1 MDGKD
6 AFSFAKTRGSG
17 RKSRAASHA
26 GCSFNIVFFED
37 FKIYSGLWP
46 LSVPLGVSVCTQWQ
60 VKHRRRS
67 RTCRVK
73 KNHYIS
79 RKNTIINEHP
89 VHKNDAYRPSLLS
102 PTHQGTGAKV
112 SPMQDKLFYS
122 IYWVFGR

>member
-46 LSVPLGVSVCTQWQ
+46 LL
-60 VKHRRRS
+60 
-67 RTCRVK
+67 
-73 KNHYIS
+73 
-79 RKNTIINEHP
+79 
-89 VHKNDAYRPSLLS
+89 
-102 PTHQGTGAKV
+102 V
-112 SPMQDKLFYS
+112 SPRRQCVYTMAGQTPALQENLQSSENHNILRKTQYLMNTLYIRSMGIHRPKRCSSLKNCYFHP
-122 IYWVFGR
+122 GPG